1 MKQLLQRVFLQPG
14 PDHAEPAG
22 DCRRAPADNAAC
34 ECAYYV
40 RLPAAFAAELDAESV
55 SYEGSTARVIT
66 KPMSVKAMHEL
77 AKRLRKGGAELFF
90 AELG

>member
-1 MKQLLQRVFLQPG
+1 MPLFPSVHPHSHFLLK
-14 PDHAEPAG
+14 EP
-22 DCRRAPADNAAC
+22 CRRAPADNAAC